1 MIKQNSTKTV
11 KAVVTPA
18 AFVRES
24 AAIAKKPSYDWKAQR
39 NSVMGY
45 GTARQTFRPPMEQ
58 WESD

>member
-1 MIKQNSTKTV
+1 MIKQNSTESA

-18 AFVRES
+18 AFVQKIT
-24 AAIAKKPSYDWKAQR
+24 AIAETQSYDWHTQR

-45 GTARQTFRPPMEQ
+45 GTARQTFGPPMEQ